1 MPPCLSPDSIGG
13 FQSNRKAACEFEYGS
28 KWKAL
33 ECLQEA
39 LRRCTPSATPMP
51 LAFINQSTPEI
62 KRKLQR
68 QKRLREKSSRD
79 LVMVAKKVY
88 TGRGRSEEKEVKKE

>member
-1 MPPCLSPDSIGG
+1 M
-13 FQSNRKAACEFEYGS
+13 
-28 KWKAL
+28 KAL

-39 LRRCTPSATPMP
+39 LRRGTPSATAMP

-68 QKRLREKSSRD
+68 QKCLREKTSRD

-88 TGRGRSEEKEVKKE
+88 TGKGRSEEKEVKKE